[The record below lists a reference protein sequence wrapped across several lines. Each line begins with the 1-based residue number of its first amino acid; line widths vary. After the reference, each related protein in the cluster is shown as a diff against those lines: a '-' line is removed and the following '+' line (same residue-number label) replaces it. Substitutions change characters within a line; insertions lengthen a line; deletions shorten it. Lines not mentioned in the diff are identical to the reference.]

1 MNSMAIDRRSLLLG
15 TLAAVGCHPAFRL
28 AGAKA
33 ADATSDVA
41 FVSAAKRGKSA
52 FSVLL
57 LSAEGGIFRE
67 IPLTARGHD
76 VALHVSSGNAVVFAR
91 RPGTFA
97 VAFNVN
103 RATEPLIFSAS
114 DDRHFYGHGAFSSNG
129 RLLYVSENDIPGAR
143 GVVGI
148 YDVAAGYKK
157 IGEHPSHGLGPHEI
171 ILLRDGKTLA
181 IANGGLDTVPE
192 AGRENLNLDAME
204 PSLTFVDCATGE
216 LKAKHTLAAELKQ
229 LSIRHIAADASGL
242 VWFGAQWE
250 GAPNE
255 TPQLIGSAGLSRSLK
270 LIAPPRA
277 EAPDLKGYI
286 GSMSASLDGTII
298 AASAPKAGRVA
309 YIDAATGT
317 IKATSDL
324 KDACGIA
331 GERDDTFAATS
342 GFGVLRFEHAGAKVI
357 SETTLADI
365 AFDNHL
371 RRTG

>member
-15 TLAAVGCHPAFRL
+15 TIAAIGCAPSFGGSR
-28 AGAKA
+28 A
-33 ADATSDVA
+33 AAAEAANNVA

-57 LSAEGGIFRE
+57 LAADGGIVRE

-76 VALHVSSGNAVVFAR
+76 LALHGPSGNAVVFAR

-97 VAFNVN
+97 VAFNIN
-103 RATEPLIFSAS
+103 RVTEPQIFTAR
-114 DDRHFYGHGAFSSNG
+114 DDRHFYGHGAFSRDG

-171 ILLRDGKTLA
+171 MLLGDGRTLA

-192 AGRENLNLDAME
+192 AGRENLNLGAME
-204 PSLTFVDCATGE
+204 PSLTFVDCQTGE
-216 LKAKHTLAAELKQ
+216 LRAKHTLAADLKQ
-229 LSIRHIAADASGL
+229 LSIRHIAVDASGL

-250 GAPNE
+250 GSPSE
-255 TPQLIGSAGLSRSLK
+255 TPQLIGSAGVSRGLK
-270 LIAPPRA
+270 LITPTAT
-277 EAPDLKGYI
+277 EAPDLKGYV
-286 GSMSASLDGTII
+286 GSMSSSRDGTII

-317 IKATSDL
+317 IKAVSDL

-331 GERDDTFAATS
+331 GEHDDTFAASS
-342 GFGVLRFEHAGAKVI
+342 GFGVLRHEQAGVKVI

-371 RRTG
+371 RRWG